1 MKSVRARM
9 AITQEEKLKRKRKH
23 NRELA
28 FTVKQEIT
36 KRQTL
41 NSETRRVKLQMIT
54 KTEKDTDRNTTQHF
68 DLVVLYF
75 IRGCI

>member
-1 MKSVRARM
+1 M

-23 NRELA
+23 NRKLA

>member
-1 MKSVRARM
+1 M

-23 NRELA
+23 NRKLA
-28 FTVKQEIT
+28 FTIKQEIT

>member
-1 MKSVRARM
+1 M

-23 NRELA
+23 HRKPA

-68 DLVVLYF
+68 GLVVLYF

>member
-1 MKSVRARM
+1 M

-23 NRELA
+23 NRKLA

-41 NSETRRVKLQMIT
+41 NSETRRVKLHMIK

-68 DLVVLYF
+68 GLVVSYF

>member
-1 MKSVRARM
+1 MKSVSARM

-23 NRELA
+23 NRKLA

>member
-1 MKSVRARM
+1 MKSVRVRM

-23 NRELA
+23 NRKLA

-54 KTEKDTDRNTTQHF
+54 KTGKDTDRNTTQHF

>member
-23 NRELA
+23 NRKLA
-28 FTVKQEIT
+28 FTLKQEIT

>member
-9 AITQEEKLKRKRKH
+9 AITQEEKLKRKRKQ
-23 NRELA
+23 NRKLA

>member
-23 NRELA
+23 NRKLA

-68 DLVVLYF
+68 DVVVLYF

>member
-1 MKSVRARM
+1 MKSVRVRM

-23 NRELA
+23 NRKLA

>member
-23 NRELA
+23 NRKLA